1 MLYALLN
8 VFTVTSDTIAKLL
21 WIFRSLR
28 ASRILHS
35 QLLES
40 VFTAT
45 FRWLDVTPVGRI
57 ITRCTQDISSVDQEL
72 ESFAFMLMRLTI
84 ALLAFF
90 VSAVLMAGWYAFIP
104 GILLALLGGF
114 LGIVYLK
121 CQLCIRREMSNA
133 KAPILS
139 QVSTAL
145 ASLRKFSHS
154 ICLYGKGLNETSQ
167 HPYEPTECK
176 QNLRTSW
183 RSAST
188 SKSGVLRP
196 TIISTAG

>member
-8 VFTVTSDTIAKLL
+8 LFTVTSDTIARLL
-21 WIFRSLR
+21 WIFRSIR

-35 QLLES
+35 RLLES

-72 ESFAFMLMRLTI
+72 ESFAYMLMRMTI

-133 KAPILS
+133 KAPVMSEIGAALNGLRELIEPGAACTYICTVADNLS
-139 QVSTAL
+139 RSVHPRIWGT
-145 ASLRKFSHS
+145 RVIYFS
-154 ICLYGKGLNETSQ
+154 IDDED
-167 HPYEPTECK
+167 
-176 QNLRTSW
+176 
-183 RSAST
+183 
-188 SKSGVLRP
+188 
-196 TIISTAG
+196 